1 MGVLDLRGDAAGKVA
16 AEIGANAVALTADVT
31 SREQMEKAVQ
41 TVADRFGVPDI
52 FVNNAGWTH
61 RNKPM
66 LEVTEEEF
74 DRVYAINVKSIYI
87 MSNIIVPMMRQKGGG
102 SIVNIGSV
110 AGIRPRP
117 GLTWYNSTKGAVN
130 ILSQSMAAE
139 LAPDNIRVNCVCPGV
154 IETPMTEA
162 VAANPRIREVMENM
176 TPMGRMGQPEE
187 IASAVLWLCSD
198 DASFVTGH
206 PLVVD
211 GGVTDPHDHPD
222 RGHPLERVP
231 PPLHVVGGL
240 EQHPVVEPLDQ
251 RLDLAVLVGHHH
263 AGDGLP
269 VVVQQRQLQR
279 GDDRGRRA
287 PWQAADQQVVAYVGG
302 RPQFGL
308 VGEPR

>member
-1 MGVLDLRGDAAGKVA
+1 MAGQAGRLEGKVAIVTGAGGGFGEGIAKLFAQEGAHVGVLDLRGDAAGKVA

-139 LAPDNIRVNCVCPGV
+139 LAPDNIRVNAICPVMGETGLLEAFMGV
-154 IETPMTEA
+154 PDTPENRA
-162 VAANPRIREVMENM
+162 RFVATI
-176 TPMGRMGQPEE
+176 PMGRMSRPED
-187 IASAVLWLCSD
+187 IARATLYLASD
-198 DASFVTGH
+198 DAEFITGVLL
-206 PLVVD
+206 PVD
-211 GGVTDPHDHPD
+211 GGRTI
-222 RGHPLERVP
+222 
-231 PPLHVVGGL
+231 
-240 EQHPVVEPLDQ
+240 
-251 RLDLAVLVGHHH
+251 
-263 AGDGLP
+263 
-269 VVVQQRQLQR
+269 
-279 GDDRGRRA
+279 
-287 PWQAADQQVVAYVGG
+287 
-302 RPQFGL
+302 
-308 VGEPR
+308 

>member
-1 MGVLDLRGDAAGKVA
+1 MAGQAGRLEGKVAIVTGAGGGFGEGIAKLFAQEGARVGVLDLRGDAAGQVA
-16 AEIGANAVALTADVT
+16 AEIGATAVALTADVT

-87 MSNIIVPMMRQKGGG
+87 MSNIIVPMMRRKGGG

-139 LAPDNIRVNCVCPGV
+139 LAPDNIRVNAICPVMGETGLLEAFMGV
-154 IETPMTEA
+154 PDTPENRA
-162 VAANPRIREVMENM
+162 RFVATI
-176 TPMGRMGQPEE
+176 PMGRMSRPED
-187 IASAVLWLCSD
+187 IARATLYLASD
-198 DASFVTGH
+198 DAEFITGVLL
-206 PLVVD
+206 PVD
-211 GGVTDPHDHPD
+211 GGRTI
-222 RGHPLERVP
+222 
-231 PPLHVVGGL
+231 
-240 EQHPVVEPLDQ
+240 
-251 RLDLAVLVGHHH
+251 
-263 AGDGLP
+263 
-269 VVVQQRQLQR
+269 
-279 GDDRGRRA
+279 
-287 PWQAADQQVVAYVGG
+287 
-302 RPQFGL
+302 
-308 VGEPR
+308 